1 MPFDQKRIN
10 GPESFSY
17 KQFVVRDGEA
27 KSGAVKGHRADGRQ
41 MDEHRK
47 FGEKSKLFFAH
58 KLTFLLAIQLDVIS
72 KAKGSCYIENGNT
85 KIICAVFELREVPRV
100 NKYA

>member
-1 MPFDQKRIN
+1 M
-10 GPESFSY
+10 E
-17 KQFVVRDGEA
+17 KQNLEPLRDIALMVVRWMSIG
-27 KSGAVKGHRADGRQ
+27 SSVRNQ
-41 MDEHRK
+41 NY
-47 FGEKSKLFFAH
+47 FLLINSL
-58 KLTFLLAIQLDVIS
+58 FLLAIQLDVIS